1 MELDIR
7 QRRQVAFDV
16 TTMVPKGASHNWRE
30 LFVGADEILLKSFDD
45 HQGDRNEKPKRSKDK
60 EPKRQERQ

>member
-1 MELDIR
+1 MELDNR

-16 TTMVPKGASHNWRE
+16 TTVVPKGASHNWRE
-30 LFVGADEILLKSFDD
+30 LFVGANEIVLKSFDD
-45 HQGDRNEKPKRSKDK
+45 HQGDRNEKLKRPMDK